1 MYTPNMNRNKVIY
14 ELYERNLTVDEISN
28 ITGIPRST
36 VGYYVRKFN
45 KLAVEGKPVVFAS
58 SHKEVK
64 DPFKR
69 TLNEIAVRQLM
80 FKAIE
85 MLTKGQAQQLYY
97 FLMDLKLLKEF
108 GLLFTSEDI
117 EKAIRFLGLE

>member
-14 ELYERNLTVDEISN
+14 ELYERNLTVDEISSV
-28 ITGIPRST
+28 TGIPRST

-45 KLAVEGKPVVFAS
+45 KLAVKGEPVVFAS
-58 SHKEVK
+58 SHKDVK
-64 DPFKR
+64 DPSKR
-69 TLNEIAVRQLM
+69 FLDETAVRQLM
-80 FKAIE
+80 LKAIE
-85 MLTKGQAQQLYY
+85 MFTKGQAQQLYY

-117 EKAIRFLGLE
+117 DKAIRFLGLE

>member
-1 MYTPNMNRNKVIY
+1 MNRNKVIY
-14 ELYERNLTVDEISN
+14 ELYERNHAVDEISS

-45 KLAVEGKPVVFAS
+45 KLAVKGKPVVFAS

-69 TLNEIAVRQLM
+69 FLDETVVRELM
-80 FKAIE
+80 KKSIE

-108 GLLFTSEDI
+108 DLLLTSEDI
-117 EKAIRFLGLE
+117 DKAIRFLGLE